1 MPGLRAPQRT
11 AARKWSTTRAY
22 PAYGGNST
30 PGDPFRTDRFWTRNG
45 RAHPR
50 SALHR
55 SVKNP
60 TNCRQALCR
69 TRTDDPFLTMEPS
82 GRHER
87 AREGTNGQVPP
98 ALDGFRPTRSCPIM
112 VTVAHPELRQGYAS
126 PESERACAADCHRE
140 SRSHCRAQ
148 TGRHRAPMNDAF
160 DAMPP
165 PDRRPAGGETA
176 TRNEAS
182 RTPHARRRV

>member
-1 MPGLRAPQRT
+1 MPGLRAP
-11 AARKWSTTRAY
+11 RAY
-22 PAYGGNST
+22 SRTEVVNYSRLPCRWGQ
-30 PGDPFRTDRFWTRNG
+30 FRSRRPLPNGPILDAKWTRTPPIG
-45 RAHPR
+45 P
-50 SALHR
+50 HR